1 MQAGERLKSF
11 RNRYKITVRQVES
24 ASARIAAAKGD
35 KRFRISNSWLAQL
48 ENSSAEPG
56 ICKLFSLSAIYNI
69 AFCDLVQLYDVD
81 IAEIEK
87 YRTVAEPSKTQLLE
101 EQMLH
106 PDSILKPEGDKTS
119 LVRDEEAVA
128 PPLKNAMRTSA
139 RNVCYGYIGMSDLT
153 MYPLIRP
160 GSYVCID
167 ATQTK
172 LQPGGWR
179 NEYERPI
186 YFVEMRGGFVCSWCE
201 VDAGHLLII
210 PHHSSPQNI
219 RRLAYPRE
227 AEIVGRVTSFNTRC
241 VE

>member
-24 ASARIAAAKGD
+24 ASQRIASAKGD

-69 AFCDLVQLYDVD
+69 PFSDLVQLYDVD
-81 IAEIEK
+81 IDEIEK
-87 YRTVAEPSKTQLLE
+87 YRTVAEPNKTQLLE
-101 EQMLH
+101 EQMLRL
-106 PDSILKPEGDKTS
+106 DSILKGERDKTS
-119 LVRDEEAVA
+119 LIRDEEAA
-128 PPLKNAMRTSA
+128 PPLENVLRTPA

-167 ATQTK
+167 PTQTK

-186 YFVEMRGGFVCSWCE
+186 YFIEMRGGFACSWCE

-210 PHHSSPQNI
+210 PHHSSPQTI

>member
-1 MQAGERLKSF
+1 MHAGETLKSF
-11 RNRYKITVRQVES
+11 RNRHKITVRQVES
-24 ASARIAAAKGD
+24 ASERIAEAKRD

-56 ICKLFSLSAIYNI
+56 ICKLFSLSVIYNTP
-69 AFCDLVQLYDVD
+69 FCDLVRLYDVD
-81 IAEIEK
+81 ISEIEK
-87 YRTVAEPSKTQLLE
+87 YRTIAEPEKTQLLE
-101 EQMLH
+101 KQMV
-106 PDSILKPEGDKTS
+106 DVSGTLKLETDKTA
-119 LVRDEEAVA
+119 LVRNAAVNHPEQTPA
-128 PPLKNAMRTSA
+128 ADG
-139 RNVCYGYIGMSDLT
+139 CYGYIGMSDLT

-167 ATQTK
+167 TTQTK
-172 LQPGGWR
+172 LQSGGWR

-186 YFVEMRGGFVCSWCE
+186 YFVEMRGGFACSWCE

-210 PHHSSPQNI
+210 PHHSSPQTI

>member
-1 MQAGERLKSF
+1 MHAGERLKSF
-11 RNRYKITVRQVES
+11 RNRSKITVRQVES
-24 ASARIAAAKGD
+24 ASERIAAAKGD
-35 KRFRISNSWLAQL
+35 KRFRISNSWLVQL

-81 IAEIEK
+81 IDEIEK
-87 YRTVAEPSKTQLLE
+87 YRTVAEPNKTQLFE
-101 EQMLH
+101 EQMSY
-106 PDSILKPEGDKTS
+106 PGSILKSDGNKTS

-128 PPLKNAMRTSA
+128 PGLVARTPA
-139 RNVCYGYIGMSDLT
+139 GNVCYGYIGTSDLT

-167 ATQTK
+167 AAQTK

-186 YFVEMRGGFVCSWCE
+186 YFVEMRGGFACSWCE

-210 PHHSSPQNI
+210 PHHSSPQTI